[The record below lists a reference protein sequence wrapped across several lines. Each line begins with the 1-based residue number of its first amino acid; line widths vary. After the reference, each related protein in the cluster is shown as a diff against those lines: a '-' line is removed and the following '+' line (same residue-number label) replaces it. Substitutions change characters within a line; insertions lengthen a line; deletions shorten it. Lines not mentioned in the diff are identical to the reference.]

1 MGYEKTNIIINLITL
16 IFLLFLIGIY
26 FSKKK
31 AKNIEN
37 KLFKNILLW
46 SFIELNLSILY
57 QYLSLTMSNEILID
71 IILSLNIASILIY
84 IMYLT
89 AYIITFTNNFNKDFL
104 TYLDK
109 NNDKINIALLILP
122 ILMII
127 ISLLLPNN
135 LIYINNE
142 LKILGINK
150 YYFLIVSII
159 FVAIDLY
166 CIIRNKQN
174 LSKKK
179 LSFFYISG
187 ILEILA
193 FLILGIY
200 PVLSIFPILMTL
212 VTYLLYHLISN
223 PDINLIDKL
232 EKDKNK
238 AENFSKSKNDFLTSI
253 SHEIRTP
260 LNSIIGLSEVV
271 EKSDDVEE
279 IHSDI
284 KDILVASQSILDIIE
299 GILDINKIESNK
311 LEMKESNYNPR
322 DIFEEVIKF
331 IRMSADSKEIEIK
344 TNYSSELPLELYGDK
359 NKIKRIITNLLTN
372 STKYT
377 KKGYIDFN
385 VECQNTRDEC
395 ELIFTIKDTG
405 CGINKELKEKV
416 IQSFNNLDNREY
428 NDINGTCSGLAV
440 TKSLVD
446 LFGGK
451 ITLESVYGSG
461 TTFKVTLKQRI
472 INDNKNE
479 FSYNSYA
486 NNKVNEEIKHQETE
500 TLEVQDLPKSSVES
514 NENITNTTEAKPH
527 LLLVVDDNNVN
538 LKVASRMISTFNY
551 PVEQAHGGIECLE
564 KVKQNKGKYDLI
576 FMDIMMPD
584 LDGVTTMKKLKEME
598 DFDTPIV
605 ALTADS
611 MEGSREKYL
620 AVGFDEYI
628 SKPLIKQI
636 LQETLGKYIDI
647 DDIII
652 KSDDELDN
660 MNSSDSETL

>member
-135 LIYINNE
+135 LTYINNE

-461 TTFKVTLKQRI
+461 TTFIVTLKQRI

>member
-71 IILSLNIASILIY
+71 TILSLNIASILIY

-135 LIYINNE
+135 LTYINNE

-166 CIIRNKQN
+166 CILRNKQN

-359 NKIKRIITNLLTN
+359 NKIKRIINNLLTN

-461 TTFKVTLKQRI
+461 TTFIVTLKQRI

-514 NENITNTTEAKPH
+514 NENITNTTEVKPH